1 MKNELDLFLKKI
13 TSEIKKY
20 EDTTPKEFNVFSAL
34 KIESDEV
41 CLHSRF
47 IAELLNPYGSHNL
60 KGFFLE
66 KFIKKFVPSDFKFNI
81 DNVTVEVEKY
91 IGEKKETTGGRLDII
106 ISDDSNNIIMIENK
120 IFAPDQTNQLL
131 RYSNYKQNSN
141 KILFYLTLD
150 GKPPLVEQSANVQCK
165 ILPISYK
172 EDIIYWLK
180 SCIYSDICKSNKSL
194 CEIINQ
200 YIDTLKN
207 LIENKM
213 NEIKEITSN
222 VVLESKENLYAAVAI
237 YKSFESIKSKIQ
249 ELFWKD
255 FSEEVK
261 KYFKEVIYDNKNYKI
276 EIPIKKYDNN
286 DQIVLTYEQ
295 DNNFYFSFK
304 HKGKKENINKNDV
317 DKLSKLMRYK
327 TDASLAW
334 DYPRNGIF
342 CGSKLLNFSLLNEN
356 NSNGLVFEI
365 INLDF
370 RKKVIMEII
379 NESKEKIEIFCKDA
393 NINTNSI
400 LK

>member
-1 MKNELDLFLKKI
+1 MKNELDIFLRKI
-13 TSEIKKY
+13 TSEIKKL
-20 EDTTPKEFNVFSAL
+20 EDAMPKEFNVFSAL

-120 IFAPDQTNQLL
+120 IFAPIKSNQLL
-131 RYSNYKQNSN
+131 RYSNYKTNSN
-141 KILFYLTLD
+141 KFLFYLTLD
-150 GKPPLVEQSANVQCK
+150 GKAPLVEQSEKVQCK

-172 EDIIYWLK
+172 EDIIKWLE
-180 SCIYSDICKSNKSL
+180 SCFSYDICTTNKKL

-207 LIENKM
+207 LTENKM
-213 NEIKEITSN
+213 DEIKKITTE
-222 VVLESKENLYAAVAI
+222 VVLQSKENLYAAFAI

-249 ELFWKD
+249 ELFWTD

-261 KYFKEVIYDNKNYKI
+261 NCFIDVYYDNKNYKI

-286 DQIVLTYEQ
+286 DQLVFTFEQ

-317 DKLSKLMRYK
+317 DKLPKLMRYK

-334 DYPRNGIF
+334 DYPNKNLF
-342 CGSKLLNFSLLNEN
+342 SGSKLLNLSLSKDI
-356 NSNGLVFEI
+356 NSNELIYEI
-365 INLDF
+365 LDTNF
-370 RKKVIMEII
+370 RKKLISEII
-379 NESKEKIEIFCKDA
+379 NESKEIIEIFCKDA
-393 NINTNSI
+393 GIQTNSI